1 MGIDM
6 EKTAEDMGIDVEDIK
21 ELFGLYVETT
31 SQDLAGLKEGIE
43 KKDALQIH
51 ERAHSIKGASGN
63 LGLVDFYETARDID
77 ERSLEKNLDGLEDI
91 VENFSNMFDAFT
103 EEFESF

>member
-31 SQDLAGLKEGIE
+31 ACDLAGLKEGLE
-43 KKDALQIH
+43 KGDAVQIH

-63 LGLVDFYETARDID
+63 LGLVDFYETVRDID
-77 ERSLEKNLDGLEDI
+77 ERVLEKNLDGLEDI
-91 VENFSNMFDAFT
+91 VEKFSNMFDVFT
-103 EEFESF
+103 EEFEAS

>member
-6 EKTAEDMGIDVEDIK
+6 EKIAEDMGMDVEDIK

-31 SQDLAGLKEGIE
+31 ADDLAGLKDGLERG
-43 KKDALQIH
+43 DAAQIH

-63 LGLVDFYETARDID
+63 LGLIDFYETVREID
-77 ERSLEKNLDGLEDI
+77 ERALEKNLDGLEDI
-91 VENFSNMFDAFT
+91 VGSFSNMFDAFT
-103 EEFESF
+103 EEFEAS

>member
-31 SQDLAGLKEGIE
+31 AGDLAGLKEGLE
-43 KKDALQIH
+43 KGDAVQIH

-63 LGLVDFYETARDID
+63 LGLVDFYETVRDID
-77 ERSLEKNLDGLEDI
+77 ERALEKNLDGLEDI
-91 VENFSNMFDAFT
+91 VKNFSNMFDAFK
-103 EEFESF
+103 EEFEGF